1 MLKYLEEVYIIFIWL
16 ITKRVLDRVI
26 FVFQILLLS
35 QLYPQ
40 HRTDPSCRITCIFK
54 TQPWTLKWIIH
65 AATSVCLS
73 VKERTMMTFKCY

>member
-35 QLYPQ
+35 QLL
-40 HRTDPSCRITCIFK
+40 HSIGL
-54 TQPWTLKWIIH
+54 TLLAELH
-65 AATSVCLS
+65 AYSRHSLGH
-73 VKERTMMTFKCY
+73 